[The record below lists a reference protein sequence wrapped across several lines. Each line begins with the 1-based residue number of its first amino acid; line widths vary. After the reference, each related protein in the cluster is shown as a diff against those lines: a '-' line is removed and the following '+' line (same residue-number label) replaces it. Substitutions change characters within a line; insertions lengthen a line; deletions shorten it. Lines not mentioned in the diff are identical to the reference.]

1 MLLVSAGRPVM
12 IIAGRRTSIRRFSAV
27 GGRPVSY
34 FSSAKNE
41 REVKAVNGN
50 AGVNGKV
57 EPPRP
62 VVRNTD
68 DVSTIGSGMVITGNI
83 VCAGSLQIQGR
94 VTGDI
99 HATQLT
105 IREGGRVEGKLTAL
119 NAVIE
124 GTFTGTINANAV
136 KLQKT
141 AVVDGEIYN
150 KSLAIEENARFE
162 GVSRRLERPIEP
174 PSANTL
180 GGGVTAVLTAAE

>member
-1 MLLVSAGRPVM
+1 M
-12 IIAGRRTSIRRFSAV
+12 
-27 GGRPVSY
+27 SY
-34 FSSAKNE
+34 FSSARNE
-41 REVKAVNGN
+41 REVKAVNGS
-50 AGVNGKV
+50 ADVNGKT
-57 EPPRP
+57 ESTRP
-62 VVRNTD
+62 AARNTD
-68 DVSTIGSGMVITGNI
+68 DISTIGGGTVITGNL

-119 NAVIE
+119 NALIE

-141 AVVDGEIYN
+141 AAVDGEIYN

-162 GVSRRLERPIEP
+162 GVSRRLERPVEP
-174 PSANTL
+174 PTANPL
-180 GGGVTAVLTAAE
+180 GDSVTAVLTAAE

>member
-1 MLLVSAGRPVM
+1 M
-12 IIAGRRTSIRRFSAV
+12 
-27 GGRPVSY
+27 SY
-34 FSSAKNE
+34 FSSARNE

-50 AGVNGKV
+50 AAVSDKT

-62 VVRNTD
+62 ITRNAD

-99 HATQLT
+99 HATHLT
-105 IREGGRVEGKLTAL
+105 IREGGRVEGKLTTL

-141 AVVDGEIYN
+141 AAVDGEIYN

-162 GVSRRLERPIEP
+162 GVSRRLERPVEP
-174 PSANTL
+174 PTANTL
-180 GGGVTAVLTAAE
+180 GGPVTSVLTAAK